1 MLCKFC
7 GSELPDDSKYCI
19 FCGKKLISN
28 FDEPADEQM
37 STGRRA
43 KRQAAEAVKAP
54 RRRRPIGLIIVI
66 LLIITLAATY
76 AGLSVFAYK
85 VADAG
90 GFESA
95 DKLSGLIFWD
105 KTFSKYTEYGRQLD
119 LGRYESA
126 ATGFKNIRDYRES
139 DFYYK
144 ESVYMSGVEA
154 YDNGKLEQAM
164 DKFQE
169 IPDFRDVPEIIELI
183 KKDAFAL
190 GEQAFADQ
198 SFTRAREYF
207 KLSDDAAAE
216 PYLKIIAALKGEAE
230 ADTLK
235 DMMDFEPTKDLLL
248 FNDAIALS
256 FLKGD
261 WYTEDWQVYFKAAL
275 DDDGNYDIE
284 YNMARPDYGANAYF
298 YIENGEL
305 KLTPDGGKEGA
316 ITAFIMNVGDWD
328 TVYFT
333 SMATNY
339 TYTLHR
345 NHNFLKD

>member
-1 MLCKFC
+1 MICKSC
-7 GSELPDDSKYCI
+7 GRELPDDSKYCE
-19 FCGKKLISN
+19 FCGQKLESN
-28 FDEPADEQM
+28 FDETSDIKVPA
-37 STGRRA
+37 GRRA
-43 KRQAAEAVKAP
+43 KRQVAEAVAAP
-54 RRRRPIGLIIVI
+54 KHRRFIGIIIIV
-66 LLIITLAATY
+66 LLIIAIAATY
-76 AGLSVFAYK
+76 AGLSAFAYK

-90 GFESA
+90 DFESA
-95 DKLSGLIFWD
+95 DKLSGLMFWD
-105 KTFSKYTEYGRQLD
+105 KTFGKYTEYGRQLD
-119 LGRYESA
+119 LGHFDAA
-126 ATGFKNIRDYRES
+126 ATGFKSIRDYRES

-144 ESVYMSGVEA
+144 ESVYMGGAEA

-164 DKFQE
+164 EKFRE
-169 IPDFRDVPEIIELI
+169 ISDYKDVPEIIELI

-190 GEQAFADQ
+190 GEQSFADE
-198 SFTRAREYF
+198 SYTRAQEYF
-207 KLSDDAAAE
+207 KLSEDTAAE
-216 PYLKIIAALKGEAE
+216 PYLKIIAVLKGEAE

-235 DMMDFEPTKDLLL
+235 DMMDFGPTKELLL
-248 FNDAIALS
+248 ANDAIALS

-275 DDDGNYDIE
+275 DDEGNYNID

-298 YIENGEL
+298 YIEKGEL
-305 KLTPDGGKEGA
+305 KLTPDGEKDDA

-345 NHNFLKD
+345 NINFLKD